1 MKKMLMRLLIV
12 KFGLWMYQYINYI
25 SYCLWVGLY
34 SCVVRR
40 SVILNSHEVGKSRIA
55 IVYWTI
61 LFPFCGL
68 IRIIHLFSCIVVK

>member
-1 MKKMLMRLLIV
+1 MHFQLYEENV
-12 KFGLWMYQYINYI
+12 NEVVNSKFRLWMYQYINYI
-25 SYCLWVGLY
+25 SYCLWVELY

-68 IRIIHLFSCIVVK
+68 IRIIHLF

>member
-1 MKKMLMRLLIV
+1 MVDVSVYKLYFSLL
-12 KFGLWMYQYINYI
+12 
-25 SYCLWVGLY
+25 VGGA
-34 SCVVRR
+34 VVRR

-68 IRIIHLFSCIVVK
+68 IIIIHLF